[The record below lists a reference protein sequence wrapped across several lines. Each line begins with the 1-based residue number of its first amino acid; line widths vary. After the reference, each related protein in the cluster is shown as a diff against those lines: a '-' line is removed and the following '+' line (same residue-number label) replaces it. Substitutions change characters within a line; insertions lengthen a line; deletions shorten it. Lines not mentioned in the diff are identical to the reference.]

1 MNIQLKHRPSPI
13 QFTFVGSNQT
23 SREPRASGGYN
34 LPHIVKRDD
43 LLDLNDV
50 LQHPGR
56 ELAVDISTE
65 LPEETDVDLLKPLEG
80 YLEAVSTGN
89 ILLISGAFST
99 RAVLECSRCSGP
111 LEVDVDFEVDEQFPV
126 EGTPSSL
133 NPQDLARV
141 VSDEPY
147 PLFDGNQLIV
157 EQLLRQ
163 ALLLS
168 LPMQSLCEFGWEGEC
183 PVAASRRAEIQ
194 LPSTGRPEFKGL
206 SNLLK
211 SEDSSN

>member
-1 MNIQLKHRPSPI
+1 M
-13 QFTFVGSNQT
+13 
-23 SREPRASGGYN
+23 
-34 LPHIVKRDD
+34 KRDD

-65 LPEETDVDLLKPLEG
+65 LPEEMDVDLLKPLEG

-89 ILLISGAFST
+89 ILLITGSFNT
-99 RAVLECSRCSGP
+99 RVVLECARCSGP
-111 LEVDVDFEVDEQFPV
+111 LEVDVDFELDEQFPV

-141 VSDEPY
+141 VSDEPF
-147 PLFDGNQLIV
+147 PLFDGNSLFV

-168 LPMQSLCEFGWEGEC
+168 MPMQSLCEFGWEGNC
-183 PVAASRRAEIQ
+183 PIAASRSEKAT
-194 LPSTGRPEFKGL
+194 PSYGGRPEFTLL

-211 SEDSSN
+211 SEEPEN

>member
-1 MNIQLKHRPSPI
+1 MASVPPFRHPTVLPFCRSPASGLPSPE
-13 QFTFVGSNQT
+13 
-23 SREPRASGGYN
+23 RGYTAT
-34 LPHIVKRDD
+34 HIMKRDD

-65 LPEETDVDLLKPLEG
+65 LPEEQDIDLLAPLEG

-89 ILLISGAFST
+89 ILLVTGSFGT
-99 RAVLECSRCSGP
+99 RAVLECARCNGP
-111 LEVDVDFEVDEQFPV
+111 LQVDVDFELDEQFPV

-133 NPQDLARV
+133 NPQDCARV
-141 VSDEPY
+141 VSDEPF
-147 PLFDGNQLIV
+147 PLFEGNSLIV

-163 ALLLS
+163 SLVLA

-183 PVAASRRAEIQ
+183 PVAAARGVSRRA
-194 LPSTGRPEFKGL
+194 PDGGRLQFNNL
-206 SNLLK
+206 SALLK
-211 SEDSSN
+211 PEDNDT

>member
-1 MNIQLKHRPSPI
+1 M
-13 QFTFVGSNQT
+13 
-23 SREPRASGGYN
+23 
-34 LPHIVKRDD
+34 KRDD

-65 LPEETDVDLLKPLEG
+65 LPEELDIDLLEPLEG

-89 ILLISGAFST
+89 ILLITGSFNT
-99 RAVLECSRCSGP
+99 RAVLECARCSGP
-111 LEVDVDFEVDEQFPV
+111 LEVDVDFELDEQFPV

-133 NPQDLARV
+133 NPQDYARV
-141 VSDEPY
+141 VSDEPF
-147 PLFDGNQLIV
+147 PLFEGNVLVV

-168 LPMQSLCEFGWEGEC
+168 MPMQSLCEFGWEGDC
-183 PVAASRRAEIQ
+183 PIAASRKNSAS
-194 LPSTGRPEFKGL
+194 LNLGGRPEFTRL
-206 SNLLK
+206 SNLLNP
-211 SEDSSN
+211 EDPDR

>member
-1 MNIQLKHRPSPI
+1 M
-13 QFTFVGSNQT
+13 
-23 SREPRASGGYN
+23 
-34 LPHIVKRDD
+34 KRDD

-65 LPEETDVDLLKPLEG
+65 LPEEADVDLLKPLEG

-89 ILLISGAFST
+89 ILLITGAFST
-99 RAVLECSRCSGP
+99 RAVLECARCSGP
-111 LEVDVDFEVDEQFPV
+111 LEVDVDFELDEQFPV

-133 NPQDLARV
+133 NPQDYARV
-141 VSDEPY
+141 VSDEPF
-147 PLFDGNQLIV
+147 PMFEGNVLLV

-168 LPMQSLCEFGWEGEC
+168 MPMQSLCEFGWEGDC
-183 PVAASRRAEIQ
+183 PVAAARVAEE
-194 LPSTGRPEFKGL
+194 PTRPAGRPEFTRL
-206 SNLLK
+206 SNLLQP
-211 SEDSSN
+211 EDPRN

>member
-1 MNIQLKHRPSPI
+1 M
-13 QFTFVGSNQT
+13 
-23 SREPRASGGYN
+23 
-34 LPHIVKRDD
+34 KRDD

-65 LPEETDVDLLKPLEG
+65 LPEEVEIELLKPLEG

-89 ILLISGAFST
+89 ILLITGSFGT
-99 RAVLECSRCSGP
+99 RAVLECARCSGP
-111 LEVDVDFEVDEQFPV
+111 LEVEVDFELDEQFPV

-141 VSDEPY
+141 VSDEPF
-147 PLFDGNQLIV
+147 PLFDGNSLFV
-157 EQLLRQ
+157 EVLLRQ

-168 LPMQSLCEFGWEGEC
+168 LPMQSLCEFGWEGDC
-183 PVAASRRAEIQ
+183 PVATSREIAKSQ
-194 LPSTGRPEFKGL
+194 SLIGRPEFINL
-206 SNLLK
+206 SNLLRH
-211 SEDSSN
+211 EDPSS